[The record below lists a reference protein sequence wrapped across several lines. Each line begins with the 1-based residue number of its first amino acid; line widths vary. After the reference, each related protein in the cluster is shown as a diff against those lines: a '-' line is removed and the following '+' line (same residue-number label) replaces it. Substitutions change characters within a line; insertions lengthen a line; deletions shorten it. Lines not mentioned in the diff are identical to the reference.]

1 MVYKN
6 QQIELIVKS
15 SQIETPNHRSVFFHR
30 PTGFTFEAGD
40 WVDIEFEQRTL
51 GGGKTYS
58 ISSSPT
64 ESDIRITL
72 RDGLSE
78 FKRVLQSVKGGEKF
92 FITQYG
98 NDYDFKLRSN
108 RSSALIAGGVGVAPF
123 RSMLKEMYD
132 NHDLN
137 DVTLIYLNQNND
149 FLFKDEL
156 DGWQQ
161 ELPNLTINYVETK
174 TLNRKKR
181 EKLILSMI
189 KDQNRN
195 FYIAGPPG
203 MVEGTEHLLIES
215 GVLPRNIRID
225 SFGGY

>member
-15 SQIETPNHRSVFFHR
+15 SRIETPNHRSVFFHR

-78 FKRVLQSVKGGEKF
+78 LKRVLQSVKGGERF

-98 NDYDFKLRSN
+98 NDYDFQLRSN
-108 RSSALIAGGVGVAPF
+108 RSSVLIAGGVGVAPF

-174 TLNRKKR
+174 SLNRKKR

-189 KDQNRN
+189 KDQNPN

-203 MVEGTEHLLIES
+203 MVESTEHLLIES

>member
-15 SQIETPNHRSVFFHR
+15 SQIETPNHRSVFFHW

-64 ESDIRITL
+64 ESNIRITL

-78 FKRVLQSVKGGEKF
+78 LKRVLQSVKGGERF

-98 NDYDFKLRSN
+98 NDYDFQLRSN
-108 RSSALIAGGVGVAPF
+108 RSSVLIAGGVGVAPF